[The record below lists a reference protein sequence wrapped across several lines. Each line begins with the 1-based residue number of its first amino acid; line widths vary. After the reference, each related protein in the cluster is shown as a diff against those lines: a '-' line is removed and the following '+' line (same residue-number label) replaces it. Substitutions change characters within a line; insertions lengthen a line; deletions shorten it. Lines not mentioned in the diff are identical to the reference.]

1 MHFLQLVLRNLWRRK
16 LRSTL
21 TCLGVTMAVAST
33 VALVGFSRGLEHS
46 TVEVYKAHGIDLVA
60 VRTGVTQQITSSLN
74 ESAGDRIRRVP
85 GVHDVNPSQTDLVS
99 LGDGGLVG
107 IPLHGWPVDGFAMQ
121 SLNITAGRRLTDRD
135 TWGVLLGAGLAAS
148 LDKQVGQQ
156 LEIES
161 QNFKVVGIFAGL
173 NVYENMTAVAR
184 LADVQQLMDRPGQ
197 VTELQIALDAA
208 TADDAAALAAVRRE
222 IENVRDERGEKLGLS
237 AVPARQFVE
246 SSTEVGLARAMAWG
260 TTALA
265 LVIGSLQLLN
275 TMLMSVIERIQEI
288 GVLVALGWRT
298 SRVVRMVLYEALA
311 LSAVGATA
319 GILLGVTLV
328 RWLSSAAWMGGLLVP
343 EVSPEVLVASLVVA
357 LVMGAVGGSYPAWRA
372 ARLSAAQ
379 ALRYE

>member
-1 MHFLQLVLRNLWRRK
+1 MHFFQLVFRNLWRRK

-21 TCLGVTMAVAST
+21 TCLGVTMAVATT

-46 TVEVYKAHGIDLVA
+46 TIEVYQAHGIDLVA
-60 VRTGVTQQITSSLN
+60 VRTGVTQQNTSSLN

-85 GVHDVNPSQTDLVS
+85 GVRDVNPSQTDLVS

-121 SLNITAGRRLTDRD
+121 SLSVTEGRRLTDGD
-135 TWGVLLGAGLAAS
+135 QWGVLLGAGLAAS
-148 LDKQVGQQ
+148 LDKPVGGE

-161 QNFKVVGIFAGL
+161 QKFKVVGIFTGL

-184 LADVQQLMDRPGQ
+184 LIDVQQLMDRPGQ
-197 VTELQIALDAA
+197 VTELQIALDGA
-208 TADDAAALAAVRRE
+208 TAGDAAAVAEVRRA
-222 IENVRDERGEKLGLS
+222 IEAVRDEQGQKLGLS
-237 AVPARQFVE
+237 AVPARQYVE

-311 LSAVGATA
+311 LSAVGATV
-319 GILLGVTLV
+319 GIVLGVLLV
-328 RWLSSAAWMGGLLVP
+328 RWLSSAAWMGGLLRP
-343 EVSPEVLVASLVVA
+343 EVSPEVLLASLVVA